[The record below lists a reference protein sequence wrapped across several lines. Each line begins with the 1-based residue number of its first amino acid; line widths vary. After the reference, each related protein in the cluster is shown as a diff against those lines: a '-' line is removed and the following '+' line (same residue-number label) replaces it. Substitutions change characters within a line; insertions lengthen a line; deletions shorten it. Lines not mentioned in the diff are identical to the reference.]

1 MPLSAED
8 ARRWIDGFDAA
19 AAADRRAGRSS
30 LVDPTRAL
38 SLALPLIVAARRA
51 LAADPRLGARRTHED
66 EAVRRL
72 WTRLRERLRP

>member
-38 SLALPLIVAARRA
+38 SLALIVAARRA